1 MTFCPDVFQLWYKEY
16 PMFTQWSANKGIL
29 FPPKELAED
38 EGEQYDL
45 TSKAYIL
52 MKRLGQGY
60 DTILQM
66 DADERDKLFKMEMEL
81 IKKESEDRNKNNF
94 NG

>member
-1 MTFCPDVFQLWYKEY
+1 MTFCPDVYQLWYKEY
-16 PMFTQWSANKGIL
+16 PMFTQWSASRGIL
-29 FPPKELAED
+29 FPPKESAED
-38 EGEQYDL
+38 ADNQFSL

-52 MKRLGQGY
+52 MKRLGQDY

-66 DADERDKLFKMEMEL
+66 DADERDLLFTMEMEL
-81 IKKESEDRNKNNF
+81 IKKESEHRDKNNF